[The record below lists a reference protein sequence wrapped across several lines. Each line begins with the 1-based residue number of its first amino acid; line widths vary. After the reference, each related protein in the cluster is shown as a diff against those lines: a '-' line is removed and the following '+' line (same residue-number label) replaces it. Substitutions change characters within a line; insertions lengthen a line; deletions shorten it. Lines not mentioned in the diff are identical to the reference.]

1 MAKSDEE
8 FRHALSGRKLPPLTL
23 DHQWHQLVVSIGAEK
38 KIHTLS
44 AEQTELLKQQAGA
57 ANELKKLKKLKKRLM
72 DEIVTLAETGCDGT
86 DKKAEKKLDEHKAL
100 IEECNRKID
109 ECEHL
114 LISLPGELDEVNRK
128 LMQMT
133 MEMSY
138 DLLKKNGQE
147 IETLTEWI
155 DSTREE
161 LKEKLVRRQEM
172 QGTSQN
178 IYTYMHNVFGPE
190 VVDIFDLQNFKPVI
204 KEQEEKKS

>member
-23 DHQWHQLVVSIGAEK
+23 DHQWHQLVVSTGAEK

-109 ECEHL
+109 ECEDL
-114 LISLPGELDEVNRK
+114 LIGLPEELDEVNRK
-128 LMQMT
+128 LMLKT
-133 MEMSY
+133 MEISY

-147 IETLTEWI
+147 IEALTEWI

-161 LKEKLVRRQEM
+161 LKEKLSGITCGFK
-172 QGTSQN
+172 GTSCPDQL
-178 IYTYMHNVFGPE
+178 VKA
-190 VVDIFDLQNFKPVI
+190 V
-204 KEQEEKKS
+204 EEAIAHE

>member
-109 ECEHL
+109 ECEDL

-128 LMQMT
+128 LMLKT
-133 MEMSY
+133 MEISY

-147 IETLTEWI
+147 
-155 DSTREE
+155 
-161 LKEKLVRRQEM
+161 LKL
-172 QGTSQN
+172 SQN
-178 IYTYMHNVFGPE
+178 GLI
-190 VVDIFDLQNFKPVI
+190 LR
-204 KEQEEKKS
+204 EKN

>member
-1 MAKSDEE
+1 MIGVRKRGKIRRRIQTCPFWQEAAAIDIGSPMAPAGCKHRGREE
-8 FRHALSGRKLPPLTL
+8 NSHTICRTDRAVKTAGRC
-23 DHQWHQLVVSIGAEK
+23 GE
-38 KIHTLS
+38 
-44 AEQTELLKQQAGA
+44 
-57 ANELKKLKKLKKRLM
+57 LKKRLM

-109 ECEHL
+109 ECEDL

-128 LMQMT
+128 LMLKT
-133 MEMSY
+133 MEISY